1 MVDRRILVPLDGSI
15 LGEAAL
21 AGGGPRAVKTAAS
34 KKLALIVMGS
44 HRVRPGPPA
53 NGRGTTSYKV
63 VT

>member
-1 MVDRRILVPLDGSI
+1 MVRLSVRRRSREVAR
-15 LGEAAL
+15 E
-21 AGGGPRAVKTAAS
+21 AVKTAVS
-34 KKLALIVMGS
+34 KKIDLIVMGS